1 MRISD
6 WSSDVCSSDLPN
18 NRCRRCFQRAALLI
32 FADIEAFRID
42 ELDVAQADEVE
53 EGRHERCLRVRRRV
67 LVETAARCKHVNLA
81 IRQQAFGAVR
91 GIAEGDA
98 GPGEMIEEIGRA
110 SCRERVC
117 QYG

>member
-67 LVETAARCKHVNLA
+67 LVETSARCKHSHGSASRRGRVGKYVEISLV
-81 IRQQAFGAVR
+81 AV
-91 GIAEGDA
+91 
-98 GPGEMIEEIGRA
+98 
-110 SCRERVC
+110 SLK
-117 QYG
+117 